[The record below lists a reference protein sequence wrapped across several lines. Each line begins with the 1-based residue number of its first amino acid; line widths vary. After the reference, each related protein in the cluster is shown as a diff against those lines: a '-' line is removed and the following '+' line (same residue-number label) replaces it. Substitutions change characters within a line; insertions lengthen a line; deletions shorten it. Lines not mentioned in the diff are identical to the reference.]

1 MTINQTVLNKLQ
13 EKFNSNNG
21 LYDEALGNFLKRKD
35 QEYTKFI
42 ESINTLN
49 ANGVTLHSWKQ
60 AFEDGLT
67 PAEYLT
73 TMID

>member
-49 ANGVTLHSWKQ
+49 TNGLTLHSWKQ

-67 PAEYLT
+67 PVEYLT